1 VLSIGIEIGVVQMKA
16 MYSITLLAV
25 LLVAACMPTTSPTP
39 QATEALQLLTP
50 ISPEGTFFFEGCTY
64 MVNYPP
70 ELMTTDGI
78 LFQSP
83 EEEAASVF
91 IIARRRTDDEQG
103 LSLKA
108 LAPRISA
115 QYASQP
121 STPSFKPVTAIDYL
135 GNTLDGLQADLV
147 GDEGQHIRL
156 MVVVRP
162 ETLLGD
168 LLPDDVIYELVAQS
182 PEATW
187 PEWAPLFEVMFQT
200 FHPQDCGGV

>member
-1 VLSIGIEIGVVQMKA
+1 MKA
-16 MYSITLLAV
+16 IYSIMLLAV
-25 LLVAACMPTTSPTP
+25 LLAACVPTTLPTP
-39 QATEALQLLTP
+39 QATEAVQLLTP
-50 ISPEGTFFFEGCTY
+50 ISPEGTIFFDGCTY
-64 MVNYPP
+64 VVSYHP
-70 ELMTTDGI
+70 ELPPVDASGI

-83 EEEAASVF
+83 KEEAASAL
-91 IIARRRTDDEQG
+91 IIARRRTDDERG

-108 LAPRISA
+108 LATRIGA

-121 STPSFKPVTAIDYL
+121 STPNFEPVTVIDYL
-135 GNTLDGLQADLV
+135 GNALDGLQADLV

-168 LLPDDVIYELVAQS
+168 LLPDDVIYELVAQA

>member
-1 VLSIGIEIGVVQMKA
+1 MKA
-16 MYSITLLAV
+16 IYSIMLLAV

-50 ISPEGTFFFEGCTY
+50 ISPEGTILFDGCTY

-78 LFQSP
+78 LFQSA
-83 EEEAASVF
+83 EEEAASAF

-103 LSLKA
+103 LSLEA
-108 LAPRISA
+108 LATGISA
-115 QYASQP
+115 QYVSQP
-121 STPSFKPVTAIDYL
+121 STPNFKPVTVIDYL
-135 GNTLDGLQADLV
+135 GNSLDGLQADLA

-168 LLPDDVIYELVAQS
+168 LLPDDVIYELVAQA

-187 PEWAPLFEVMFQT
+187 PEWAPWFEVMFRT
-200 FHPQDCGGV
+200 FHPHDCGGV